1 MFKSCQCSS
10 FVSGKVVCGCY
21 VVHLVYLVVERPEN
35 QTDNSA
41 PDSPPPKSKPINADT
56 TLSVTQTNFG
66 PRAQLLDLRKR
77 YKKSASLFHQAKHH
91 HDLLSE
97 CSKDDTIPNGLR
109 IKTNCQ
115 AAAKNMTNISTFWNE
130 ILSNTERDLLT
141 ALLTHY
147 KHVCTAAAEKIK
159 EILLTIAE
167 TLGSADAQTIA
178 DHTNIMKITELNVTK
193 RLTAKSRE

>member
-1 MFKSCQCSS
+1 MPAQTRSGAKASVSTNPKEVVSTETDKVYHHQNTKPSPDLFPSS
-10 FVSGKVVCGCY
+10 D
-21 VVHLVYLVVERPEN
+21 ERPEN

-130 ILSNTERDLLT
+130 ILSNTEKGPPYSPSHPLQTRLHCCCRKNQGNT
-141 ALLTHY
+141 AHNSR
-147 KHVCTAAAEKIK
+147 KH
-159 EILLTIAE
+159 
-167 TLGSADAQTIA
+167 
-178 DHTNIMKITELNVTK
+178 
-193 RLTAKSRE
+193 